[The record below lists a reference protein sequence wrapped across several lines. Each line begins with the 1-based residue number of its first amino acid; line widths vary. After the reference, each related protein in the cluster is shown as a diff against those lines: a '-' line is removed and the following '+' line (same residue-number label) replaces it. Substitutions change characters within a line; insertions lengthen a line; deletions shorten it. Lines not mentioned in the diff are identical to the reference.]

1 MRRFLL
7 AAAFCLI
14 LGGLGGLLAAA
25 VEPSPAPAR
34 YRFVPPRE
42 AAFDFKLKDQ
52 DGKAISIASARGK
65 VLAITFLFT
74 TCADL
79 CPAEGN
85 LIAAAMER
93 VGNGVMAYSVSVDPV
108 ADTPERAKAWVERRG
123 VDPRTFR
130 WVLGTRDELAP
141 VWSAYGIAPVNA
153 TYEESI
159 AAAEAS
165 DRFRA
170 MAAKGPPRPR
180 REYKPPERDAPKAA
194 EDPYPDPSD
203 FSYRGRSRHL
213 QGLDFE
219 HSAYVMLIDKHGR
232 QRVGIPFEQ
241 MTVESLVADFEA
253 LLSEP

>member
-14 LGGLGGLLAAA
+14 IGGLGGLLAAA

-52 DGKAISIASARGK
+52 DGKAISISSARGK
-65 VLAITFLFT
+65 VLAVTFMFT

-93 VGNGVMAYSVSVDPV
+93 VGKGVMAYSVSVDPV
-108 ADTPERAKAWVERRG
+108 ADTPERAKAWIKRRG
-123 VDPRTFR
+123 VDASTFK
-130 WVLGTRDELAP
+130 WVLCSREELAP

-153 TYEESI
+153 TPEESM
-159 AAAEAS
+159 AAAERS
-165 DRFRA
+165 DQFIA

-180 REYKPPERDAPKAA
+180 REYQPPERDAPKAA

-241 MTVESLVADFEA
+241 MTVETLVADFEA

>member
-1 MRRFLL
+1 MRRYLV

-42 AAFDFKLKDQ
+42 AAFDFRLKDQ
-52 DGKAISIASARGK
+52 DGKPISIRSARGK

-93 VGNGVMAYSVSVDPV
+93 VGSGVMAYAVSADPV
-108 ADTPERAKAWVERRG
+108 ADTPARAKAWIERRG
-123 VDPRTFR
+123 VDPRMFK
-130 WVLGTRDELAP
+130 WALGTREELAP

-153 TYEESI
+153 THEESI
-159 AAAEAS
+159 AAAEAA
-165 DRFRA
+165 DRFLA

-180 REYKPPERDAPKAA
+180 REYQPPQRDAPDAA

-241 MTVESLVADFEA
+241 MTVEGLVADFEA
-253 LLSEP
+253 LLREP